1 MDSSS
6 GWAMTRRMLSFG
18 VGSDSDSDVV
28 VEGDDGNWSGDLL
41 LNDARTLM
49 ISKYIFSNRKV
60 SIAASNRDNSYNIC
74 DNMT

>member
-6 GWAMTRRMLSFG
+6 GWAMTRRMLSF

-60 SIAASNRDNSYNIC
+60 SIAASKRDNS
-74 DNMT
+74 